1 MSSNNKNTKGASSG
15 DKKAESSEQP
25 ALVEESIEEPGRLT
39 SIVRSVGP
47 TLRKV
52 TEINVGDLV
61 SVYAIVILIALIMFS
76 PYVIA

>member
-1 MSSNNKNTKGASSG
+1 MSSNEKNTKDAPSS
-15 DKKAESSEQP
+15 DNKATAKAGP
-25 ALVEESIEEPGRLT
+25 PEEAQEPGRLS

-76 PYVIA
+76 PYMVA